1 MAAWLHETVV
11 VPVVVHGDA
20 QRAPVIA
27 LPSEKQVTPHAEALN
42 FSRGMFSLTIGLGV
56 LFMIEARN
64 QPPPLTLQRG
74 FAATFLTLW
83 DEQRG
88 RLVRFRDVVT

>member
-1 MAAWLHETVV
+1 ML
-11 VPVVVHGDA
+11 
-20 QRAPVIA
+20 
-27 LPSEKQVTPHAEALN
+27 
-42 FSRGMFSLTIGLGV
+42 SLTIGLGV

-88 RLVRFRDVVT
+88 RLVRFRDVAA